1 MKLNSSSI
9 LSSPA
14 IPDYVSADTKKL
26 AVSCHKVSYRYPHAD
41 QFAIDQ
47 LSLDVREGEILA
59 VCGSNGSGKTTLM
72 KLLAGMLTPQ
82 SGSIEV
88 CGQKLDKAGRREAYK
103 HVGLL
108 FEDPNDQLFCTHV
121 NEDVAYG
128 PRNLGLDEDEVNKRV
143 LFALDQAEAGHLYKR
158 PIHALSFG
166 EMRRVALAGLIA
178 MRSPL
183 LVLDEPTAGLDPAG
197 AEHLSSLIK
206 RLNQKHGYT
215 VLVVTHDM
223 AWATTIASRMVIMN
237 RGSILADGPI
247 RSVLVKDGILKK
259 SRLRPPELARLFSA
273 LHKKLDSEYRQLP
286 LNIEEAI
293 QEMEELF
300 HESKSNIRK
309 TSRA

>member
-1 MKLNSSSI
+1 MSLPKPVIPNISP
-9 LSSPA
+9 LSVDPQK
-14 IPDYVSADTKKL
+14 P
-26 AVSCHKVSYRYPHAD
+26 AVSCYEISFAYPYTRQA
-41 QFAIDQ
+41 AIDR
-47 LSLDVREGEILA
+47 LSLDVAQGEILA
-59 VCGSNGSGKTTLM
+59 VCGANGSGKTTLM

-82 SGSIEV
+82 SGAINI
-88 CGQKLDKAGRREAYK
+88 CGKILDKTGRREAYK

-128 PRNLGLDEDEVNKRV
+128 PRNLGLSEDEVNKRV

-158 PIHALSFG
+158 PIHALSYG

-178 MRSPL
+178 MRPPL

-223 AWATTIASRMVIMN
+223 AWATTIANRMVIMN
-237 RGSILADGPI
+237 TGTILADGPI
-247 RSVLVKDGILKK
+247 RSVLVKDEILKK
-259 SRLRPPELARLFSA
+259 SRLRPPELAQLFSA
-273 LHKKLDSEYRQLP
+273 LYKKKEQHKQKLP
-286 LNIEEAI
+286 LNIEEA
-293 QEMEELF
+293 MKELEKLF
-300 HESKSNIRK
+300 
-309 TSRA
+309 